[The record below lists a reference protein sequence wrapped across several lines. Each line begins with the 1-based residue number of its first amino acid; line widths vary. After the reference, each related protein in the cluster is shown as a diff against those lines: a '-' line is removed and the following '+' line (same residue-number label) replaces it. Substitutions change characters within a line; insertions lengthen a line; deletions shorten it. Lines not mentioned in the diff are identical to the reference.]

1 MRVADLPKRRVLVL
15 EMWGR
20 QVLFRRVFV
29 VPELPVWV
37 DLGKKSEFVLAVS
50 SRKVRDVQGGVP
62 CMPSRPVLECGVGN
76 MPVLPGGV
84 LLGETGG
91 ELPGLRIGKILK

>member
-1 MRVADLPKRRVLVL
+1 MLVL
-15 EMWGR
+15 ELWGR
-20 QVLFRRVFV
+20 QVLSRRVFD
-29 VPELPVWV
+29 VPVLPVRL
-37 DLGKKSEFVLAVS
+37 DLGRRGEFVLEVS
-50 SRKVRDVQGGVP
+50 SRQVRDVQCGVP
-62 CMPSRPVLECGVGN
+62 CMPSRPVLECGGGN